1 MNITLKSLFPLAAS
15 ILSLV
20 YAVMVLGQY
29 LSRKKMHQL
38 VWTISFLLFTFAAFA
53 EFYSEVAGWNPTLYR
68 LYYVS
73 AASLVAFMGAGTVY
87 LLANRG
93 LAHGFLVLIVAITAA
108 MLWRAFSVELI
119 TANFEPGVT
128 VAGKA
133 MPDSVRIFS
142 PILTIPGTL
151 ALVGGALM
159 SWWRTRTVYNLFIAA
174 GAFIIAGSGSMARLG
189 QAQFL
194 YLGEMVGLVVLF
206 YGFIRSR
213 EVSRKPRGDMITFR
227 PK

>member
-1 MNITLKSLFPLAAS
+1 MSLKSLLPLAAS
-15 ILSLV
+15 ALSLV
-20 YAVMVLGQY
+20 YAFMVFNQFRT
-29 LSRKKMHQL
+29 RKKMHQL
-38 VWTISFLLFTFAAFA
+38 VWTVSFLLFTFAAFA

-68 LYYVS
+68 FYYVS

-87 LLANRG
+87 LLANRA
-93 LAHGFLVLIVAITAA
+93 LAHGFLAIIVAVTLT
-108 MLWRAFSVELI
+108 MLWKALGAQLLTE
-119 TANFEPGVT
+119 NFVAGVT

-133 MPDSVRIFS
+133 MPSSVRIFS

-194 YLGEMVGLVVLF
+194 YLGEMVGIVVLF
-206 YGFIRSR
+206 YGFMRSR
-213 EVSRKPRGDMITFR
+213 EVSRKPRAMFSH
-227 PK
+227 PKRMR

>member
-1 MNITLKSLFPLAAS
+1 MTLKSLFPLAAS
-15 ILSLV
+15 ALSLA
-20 YAVMVLGQY
+20 YAVMVLNQY
-29 LSRKKMHQL
+29 RRRKKMHQL

-53 EFYSEVAGWNPTLYR
+53 EFWSEIAGWNPLLYR
-68 LYYVS
+68 FYYVS

-93 LAHGFLVLIVAITAA
+93 LAHGFLAFVVVLTLT
-108 MLWRAFSVELI
+108 MLYKALGAELL
-119 TANFEPGVT
+119 TANFVPGVT

-133 MPDSVRIFS
+133 MPSSVRIFS

-159 SWWRTRTVYNLFIAA
+159 SWWKTRTAYNLLIAA
-174 GAFIIAGSGSMARLG
+174 GAFIIAGSGSAARLG

-194 YLGEMVGLVVLF
+194 YVGEMVGLAVLF
-206 YGFIRSR
+206 GGFIKSR
-213 EVSRKPRGDMITFR
+213 EVSRKPGPNFKSGKRR
-227 PK
+227 

>member
-1 MNITLKSLFPLAAS
+1 MKILFPLAAS

-20 YAVMVLGQY
+20 YAIMVLMQY

-38 VWTISFLLFTFAAFA
+38 VWAISFLLFTFAAFA
-53 EFYSEVAGWNPTLYR
+53 EFWSEMAGWNPLLYR
-68 LYYVS
+68 VYYVS

-93 LAHGFLVLIVAITAA
+93 LAHGFLAFVVVVTLTMLYTA
-108 MLWRAFSVELI
+108 LRAELI
-119 TANFEPGVT
+119 TSNFVPGIT
-128 VAGKA
+128 VAGQA
-133 MPDSVRIFS
+133 MAKSVRIFS

-159 SWWRTRTVYNLFIAA
+159 SWWKTRTAYNLLIAA
-174 GAFIIAGSGSMARLG
+174 GAMIIAGSGGAARMG

-194 YLGEMVGLVVLF
+194 YLGEMVGLAVLF
-206 YGFIRSR
+206 WGFIKSR
-213 EVSRKPRGDMITFR
+213 EVSRKPGPNFR
-227 PK
+227 AGKRR

>member
-1 MNITLKSLFPLAAS
+1 MTSLKSLFPLAAS
-15 ILSLV
+15 ALSLV
-20 YAVMVLGQY
+20 YAIMVFNQY
-29 LSRKKMHQL
+29 RSRKKMHQL
-38 VWTISFLLFTFAAFA
+38 IWTISFLLFTFAAFA

-68 LYYVS
+68 FYYVS

-87 LLANRG
+87 LLANRA
-93 LAHGFLVLIVAITAA
+93 LAHGFLAIIVVVALT
-108 MLWRAFSVELI
+108 MLWKALGTQLLTE
-119 TANFEPGVT
+119 NFVPGVT

-133 MPDSVRIFS
+133 MPSSVRIFS

-213 EVSRKPRGDMITFR
+213 EVSRKPGGMITFR